1 MSSVVNLVTYHPD
14 YADSIAEMWN
24 RSQDHWGGNTSIYT
38 GAQVRAEEENSDALI
53 VFLAVCDEQVVG
65 YCSVCEYRE
74 DTGALYIN
82 FLNVRPD
89 YHGHKIGK
97 QLVLRAVEETI
108 QRGWPRI
115 DLYTWESNMKAVPLY
130 KKCGFFWEDREDTTH
145 FMNFIPQIMNCEA
158 LAPYMEGIDWY
169 NDSTRTI
176 EVKRDGQETNGFHTY
191 TYSWS
196 KGNRNVRV
204 DIERRG
210 RGICLIET
218 DDYKISAEVDQA
230 KPVFGKAY
238 SIQYKL
244 ENKSGVPLR
253 IELVGENDRNIEFDW
268 QNAVDVEAEQSLTAS
283 FFVGAIEDE
292 QSDWRTCPTVRT
304 RIRINGAEALLQ
316 VGVVPKHPAKVV
328 LQSPDILHAVGGKYT
343 FYLDI
348 ESHMSEPADFL
359 FELPEV
365 PWLNVE
371 ERAFRIRLEA
381 KERASLPIPYCL
393 LDYGFYETKLTVRAL
408 PDNGPE
414 VEFYRW
420 IGGRFCGPG
429 AMITGMDNDAH
440 WAVNG
445 KYVLK
450 YDKEDSNIFI
460 ECIGK
465 PNDHTIVLYPRIGK
479 PYASEFSKKS
489 PVFTEWLEERGA
501 VGFKHI
507 YHSDAYPGIILY
519 NYALVYGDGTVKL
532 WQELEN
538 TGDTATSTSLML
550 SQRIV
555 QDMHRVILPY
565 EGRYMETTNSLS
577 SDYDYWD
584 GSKMTEPWIYARRS
598 STGIGLCWTDSYQMN
613 FGDWFTEL
621 EYDIGRLE
629 SVEKR
634 SSEVITLSIGGFDD
648 WKAFRAYALKCNEDD
663 SSLQLTSDIEFI
675 ANGGNSFI
683 DSSVS
688 EVQVKLNDVK
698 QNVWDGEVSA
708 GYLDKKGTCQ
718 VISSAELSDEDEASE
733 VEMRVP
739 ALTDTAQ
746 LLEVSAKIGP
756 LQAQYHSIL
765 FPVST
770 EPIRERIYDRDG
782 FTLHE
787 SFNGRIRLEAAN
799 DYYPGLCTLEVD
811 GQTWLASALPNYEPK
826 SWWNPWLGGMSDS
839 FADLHVNSVLK
850 ADRET
855 SFVKMKDSVGNL
867 WSGIRISF
875 QIKEHETYK
884 GLTWNGYYLMLP
896 NVPVLAYVSD
906 IHQDT
911 DTYWNGKAVTT
922 DLWLNTNAEQSAW
935 LRTFQA
941 DGETIYY
948 RLGAGELDVN
958 EYEHYAVGMG
968 EGGTI
973 MHVVT
978 DELVLKPHLYSNPDI
993 TDLSFA
999 RSVNLANGSVQRSTP
1014 VFFAFHEQLLP
1025 RTALAQL
1032 RNLTFPQPCELD
1044 DKGV

>member
-1 MSSVVNLVTYHPD
+1 MSSVVNIVTYHPD

-24 RSQDHWGGNTSIYT
+24 RSHEHWGSNTSIYT
-38 GAQVRAEEENSDALI
+38 GNQIRAEEENSDALV
-53 VFLAVCDEQVVG
+53 VFLAICEDQVVG

-145 FMNFIPQIMNCEA
+145 FMNFIPQVMNCEA

-196 KGNRNVRV
+196 KNNRNVRV

-218 DDYKISAEVDQA
+218 DDYKISAEVEQA
-230 KPVFGKAY
+230 KPVFGKTY

-244 ENKSGVPLR
+244 ENKSSAPLY
-253 IELVGENDRNIEFDW
+253 IELAGEDDRNIQFDW
-268 QNAVDVEAEQSLTAS
+268 QDAVHVETAQDLQAS
-283 FFVGAIEDE
+283 FFVGAIEEE

-316 VGVVPKHPAKVV
+316 VGVVPKHPAKIV
-328 LQSPDILHAVGGKYT
+328 LQSPDILHAVGGNYT
-343 FYLDI
+343 FYMDI
-348 ESHMSEPADFL
+348 ENHMPEPADFL

-371 ERAFRIRLEA
+371 ERTFRIRLGA
-381 KERASLPIPYCL
+381 KGRTSLPVPYRL

-414 VEFYRW
+414 VQFHRRV
-420 IGGRFCGPG
+420 GGKFSGPG
-429 AMITGMDNDAH
+429 AMITGMDHDAH

-450 YDKEDSNIFI
+450 YDKEDSHTFI
-460 ECIGK
+460 TCIGQ

-489 PVFTEWLEERGA
+489 PTSTEWLEERGA
-501 VGFKHI
+501 VGIKHT
-507 YHSDAYPGIILY
+507 YHSDAYPNIILY

-538 TGDTATSTSLML
+538 EGDTATTTSLTL
-550 SQRIV
+550 SQRIT
-555 QDMHRVILPY
+555 QNMHRVILPY
-565 EGRYMETTNSLS
+565 KGRYIETTNSHS

-584 GSKMTEPWIYARRS
+584 GSHITEPWIYSRRGATS
-598 STGIGLCWTDSYQMN
+598 IGLCWPEAYQMN

-621 EYDIGRLE
+621 EYEVGSLQP
-629 SVEKR
+629 SEKR
-634 SSEVITLSIGGFDD
+634 SSEAITLSIGGFDN
-648 WKAFRAYALKCNEDD
+648 WKTFRSYALKCEED
-663 SSLQLTSDIEFI
+663 QLLRLTPDIEFI
-675 ANGGNSFI
+675 ANGSNSFVH
-683 DSSVS
+683 SGQS
-688 EVQVKLNDVK
+688 EVQLRLHDLK
-698 QNVWDGEVSA
+698 QNVWDGEVST
-708 GYLDKKGTCQ
+708 GYLDKKGNFQ
-718 VISSAELSDEDEASE
+718 IISSAELSDEEEESE
-733 VEMRVP
+733 VEMNLP
-739 ALTDTAQ
+739 AITDATQ
-746 LLEVSAKIGP
+746 LVEMDVKIGP
-756 LQAQYHSIL
+756 LQAKYSSIL
-765 FPVST
+765 FPVSV
-770 EPIRERIYDRDG
+770 EPIRDRIYARDG
-782 FTLHE
+782 YSLYE
-787 SFNGRIRLEAAN
+787 SFNGRIRMEAASG
-799 DYYPGLCTLEVD
+799 YYPGLCTLEVD
-811 GQTWLASALPNYEPK
+811 GQSWLASALPTYEPK
-826 SWWNPWLGGMSDS
+826 SWWNPWLGGMGDS
-839 FADLHVNSVLK
+839 FEELHANSVLK
-850 ADRET
+850 EECAT
-855 SFVKMKDSVGNL
+855 SFVTMKDSAGNL
-867 WSGIRISF
+867 WSGIQVSF
-875 QIKEHETYK
+875 KIKAHETYK
-884 GLTWNGYYLMLP
+884 GLTWKGYYLTLP
-896 NVPVLAYVSD
+896 NVPVLAYLSD
-906 IHQDT
+906 IHQET
-911 DTYWNGKAVTT
+911 GTYWNSKGITT
-922 DLWLNTNAEQSAW
+922 DLWLNTSAEQSAW

-941 DGETIYY
+941 DGEIIYY
-948 RLGAGELDVN
+948 RLGEGELDVN
-958 EYEHYAVGMG
+958 EHEHYAVGIG
-968 EGGTI
+968 EGSHI

-978 DELVLKPHLYSNPDI
+978 DESVLKPHMYSNQDV
-993 TDLSFA
+993 TVLSI
-999 RSVNLANGSVQRSTP
+999 SKSMSLAHGSISRSTP
-1014 VFFAFHEQLLP
+1014 VFLAFHDQLLP
-1025 RTALAQL
+1025 RTSLAQL
-1032 RNLTFPQPCELD
+1032 RNLTFPQSCKLD